1 MGIEGEDWESKI
13 EDRRLTGISPIR
25 GAPWVLSESHLAAG
39 VLAGVVEEAVEV
51 VVASEVEVAGALVV
65 IWVLFVM
72 RPWLLVSPIGGV
84 RVRLIW
90 ER

>member
-1 MGIEGEDWESKI
+1 M
-13 EDRRLTGISPIR
+13 
-25 GAPWVLSESHLAAG
+25 AG

-51 VVASEVEVAGALVV
+51 VVALEVEVAGALVV

-72 RPWLLVSPIGGV
+72 RHWLLVSPIGGV
-84 RVRLIW
+84 RVRMIW